1 MTSKEIPTKQQTS
14 REWMWLLAVVAVA
27 VVMYIPT
34 LRYFWRSWMGDSQYS
49 LAYLVPFVSG
59 YFIWIKWATVKKLKR
74 SSCRAGLSVIVLGL
88 LVHLAGTALDIS
100 GLSSVSLL
108 LCLVGGCMYFHSKA
122 LVQTLAFPLAYM
134 VFMIPIP
141 GGVVDRVGFP
151 LQLWASGGTA
161 MLLKLMQI
169 EVVHNG
175 VNLTVDGNSF
185 TVAQA
190 CSGMSSLVALVGV
203 TAVFAYITKLPVK
216 FKWALFFLSIPVAL
230 IANVVRIT
238 TIGLVAYQWGAD
250 SAIKIYHDWSSPILF
265 MAAILMLFFIN
276 WGFEWLSA
284 RRTTS

>member
-1 MTSKEIPTKQQTS
+1 
-14 REWMWLLAVVAVA
+14 MWLLAVVAVA